1 MARPRPP
8 FLGEDN
14 DIRAWLSGVAVSI
27 SDPLLLKAMWML
39 DRWTGT
45 GTDKILKASEKPQ
58 INAQNVTINVYR
70 EPPPILL
77 DIIDGEVKDA

>member
-1 MARPRPP
+1 MARSRPP
-8 FLGEDN
+8 FLGEAN

-45 GTDKILKASEKPQ
+45 GTDYDDEDAHLMDLLHFMASER
-58 INAQNVTINVYR
+58 AL
-70 EPPPILL
+70 ILEQRR
-77 DIIDGEVKDA
+77 G